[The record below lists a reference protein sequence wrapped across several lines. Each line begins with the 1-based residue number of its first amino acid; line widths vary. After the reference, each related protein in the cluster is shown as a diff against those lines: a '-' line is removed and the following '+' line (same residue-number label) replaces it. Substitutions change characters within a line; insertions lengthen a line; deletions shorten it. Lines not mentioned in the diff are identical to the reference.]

1 MSRLLTVVAL
11 LAAAVSLHAADY
23 AVTPDHQMVFVSG
36 KDGGIEALTL
46 DFGRIMWTNKAV
58 GRVAGASNKVALAWA
73 GDAKKSNAFRI
84 VALDAKFGKVAFT
97 SDPIEMPEWATTE
110 KGDKSTF
117 AVQARDD
124 GDLIVVAWD
133 ASADGKKDAAVVWV
147 KTDSGKVTPLKGKTK
162 ADFFKPAEKPGEFG
176 AYALTVESPDKA
188 PKLVVKK
195 DGKQVWFR
203 EIAGP

>member
-1 MSRLLTVVAL
+1 MSRLLAVAAL
-11 LAAAVSLHAADY
+11 FAAAAALHAADY
-23 AVTPDHQMVFVSG
+23 AVTPDHQMVFASG
-36 KDGGIEALTL
+36 KDGGVEALTL
-46 DFGRIMWTNKAV
+46 DGGRIMWSNKAV
-58 GRVAGASNKVALAWA
+58 SRVAGASNKLALAWA
-73 GDAKKSNAFRI
+73 TDAQKPNAFRV
-84 VALDAKFGKVAFT
+84 VALDAKFGKVALT

-110 KGDKSTF
+110 KGDKRTF

-133 ASADGKKDAAVVWV
+133 AAADGKKDAAVVWV
-147 KTDSGKVTPLKGKTK
+147 KTDTGKVTQLKGKTK

-176 AYALTVESPDKA
+176 AYTLTVESPDKS
-188 PKLVVKK
+188 PKLVAKK